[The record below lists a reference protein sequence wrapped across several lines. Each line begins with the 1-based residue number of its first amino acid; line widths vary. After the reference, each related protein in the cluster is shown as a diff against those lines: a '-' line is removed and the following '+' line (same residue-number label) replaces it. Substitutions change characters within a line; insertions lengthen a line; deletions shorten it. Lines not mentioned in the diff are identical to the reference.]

1 MVRAVEDGRCFA
13 EDLLVGAEKSREERS
28 WSGHLL
34 ARNIVLVASHHR
46 TSGLVY
52 LLRRANSDGGVVGF
66 HHVRVDLIADFCRE
80 IHEAEA
86 LGWF

>member
-13 EDLLVGAEKSREERS
+13 EDLLVGAKQSREEHS

-34 ARNIVLVASHHR
+34 ARSIVLVASHHR

-52 LLRRANSDGGVVGF
+52 LLRRANPDGGVVGF
-66 HHVRVDLIADFCRE
+66 DYVGVDLIADLRRE
-80 IHEAEA
+80 VHEAEA